1 VTVGMLSGSAS
12 CGNNTA
18 EYAMLTPA
26 CITILC
32 ATQLASTCKDIGRRI
47 ILKQILERW
56 DVKT

>member
-1 VTVGMLSGSAS
+1 MLSGSAS